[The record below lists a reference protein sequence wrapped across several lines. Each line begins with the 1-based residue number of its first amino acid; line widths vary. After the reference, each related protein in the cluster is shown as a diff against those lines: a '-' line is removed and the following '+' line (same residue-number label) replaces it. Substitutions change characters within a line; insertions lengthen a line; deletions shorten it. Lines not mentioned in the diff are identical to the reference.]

1 MAAQGLSDT
10 RTFSGWWWFLVTGI
24 TWLTVSLILF
34 RFDASSIATVG
45 ILLGLLLIMAGASE
59 LVVSATAGGSRW
71 FHIILGVLLVAGG
84 IWCLVRPIGSAVE
97 LASILGFLLLFK
109 GSLYLI
115 GSIMSREVAELW
127 WLGAIIGS
135 LEILLAFWIS
145 QSFIQTRVTLLVL
158 WAGLMAIFRGFTD
171 IVLALELRATAR
183 AVSPVRVRDR

>member
-1 MAAQGLSDT
+1 LAAQGLSDT
-10 RTFSGWWWFLVTGI
+10 RAFSGWWWFLVTGI

-45 ILLGLLLIMAGASE
+45 ILLGLLLITAGASE
-59 LVVSATAGGSRW
+59 LVVSATGGGLRW
-71 FHIILGVLLVAGG
+71 FHILGVLLVVGG
-84 IWCLVRPIGSAVE
+84 IWCLVRAIGGAVE

-115 GSIMSREVAELW
+115 GSIMSREVVELW

-158 WAGLMAIFRGFTD
+158 WAGFMAIFRGFTD
-171 IVLALELRATAR
+171 IVLALELRATGR
-183 AVSPVRVRDR
+183 AVSPV

>member
-1 MAAQGLSDT
+1 LAAQGLSGT
-10 RTFSGWWWFLVTGI
+10 RAFSGWWWFLVTGI

-45 ILLGLLLIMAGASE
+45 ILLGLLLITAGASE
-59 LVVSATAGGSRW
+59 LAVSATGGGLRW
-71 FHIILGVLLVAGG
+71 FHIILGVLLVVGG
-84 IWCLVRPIGSAVE
+84 IWCLVRPIGGAVE

-127 WLGAIIGS
+127 WLGAIIGF

-158 WAGLMAIFRGFTD
+158 WAGFMAIFRGFTD

-183 AVSPVRVRDR
+183 AVSPV

>member
-1 MAAQGLSDT
+1 LAAQGLSGT
-10 RTFSGWWWFLVTGI
+10 RAFSGWWWFLVTGI

-45 ILLGLLLIMAGASE
+45 ILLGLLLITAGASE
-59 LVVSATAGGSRW
+59 LVVSATGGGLRW
-71 FHIILGVLLVAGG
+71 FHIILGVLLVVGG
-84 IWCLVRPIGSAVE
+84 IWCLVRPIGGAVE

-127 WLGAIIGS
+127 WLGAIIGF

-158 WAGLMAIFRGFTD
+158 WAGFMAIFRGFTD

-183 AVSPVRVRDR
+183 AVSPV